1 MKVGISICGV
11 EKIITTFA
19 TCKTSL
25 TSKPTNR
32 TDMKRLVTLALI
44 LVPLLSMAQDDLYF
58 TSSKKAKEAAQKR
71 AASSM
76 SARTQ
81 TVVAPTVVDYNS
93 NTRSEDEYNRRYV
106 YSGDLQ
112 NAGGA
117 YMDDSLAARI
127 DTIGVE
133 NTRSRYDMNDPE
145 LDYRYSRRL
154 VRFHSPRLYALTS
167 PYYWDLYYGYGAW
180 DYLYDPW
187 DPWYWHY
194 GWSYGWTWG
203 PWDCWYGS
211 IWGWSHPYSWTY
223 WGWGPSWSRPVYY
236 ASYYRNTVPRD
247 FNSSRGHMAAG
258 NRVRTNALGGR
269 DLGVRTSAL
278 NSRTSAT
285 AAAGRTSALNT
296 RTASGAGVQGVSN
309 VGNGR
314 RAGGTSYTDYTNA
327 RTGRS
332 ATTVNEGAR
341 TPVYN
346 AAREG
351 AARRS
356 TVTNGV
362 NMPTRSVNTQVQ
374 QTQRVQQQAT
384 QQVQRV
390 QQQTQTRTSA
400 QQQTRTSAQQQT
412 RTYTPTTTT
421 TRSSSSSGSFGGGSI
436 SSGSRGGGS
445 FGGGGGGGRS
455 GGGRR

>member
-1 MKVGISICGV
+1 
-11 EKIITTFA
+11 
-19 TCKTSL
+19 
-25 TSKPTNR
+25 
-32 TDMKRLVTLALI
+32 MKRLLTLALV

-71 AASSM
+71 VASSM
-76 SARTQ
+76 AARTQ
-81 TVVAPTVVDYNS
+81 TVAAPTVVDYHS

-106 YSGDLQ
+106 YGGDFQ

-127 DTIGVE
+127 DTIDNGQPI
-133 NTRSRYDMNDPE
+133 YDLNDPE
-145 LDYRYSRRL
+145 LDYRYSRRI

-223 WGWGPSWSRPVYY
+223 WGWGPGWSRPVYY
-236 ASYYRNTVPRD
+236 TSYRRNIVPRE

-258 NRVRTNALGGR
+258 NRIRTNAVGGR
-269 DLGVRTSAL
+269 NLNTRTSAL
-278 NSRTSAT
+278 GSRVGVVGGTT
-285 AAAGRTSALNT
+285 TAAGRTRTTVQGSRMANT
-296 RTASGAGVQGVSN
+296 RT
-309 VGNGR
+309 
-314 RAGGTSYTDYTNA
+314 GGTSYTDYTNA
-327 RTGRS
+327 RTGRV
-332 ATTVNEGAR
+332 ATSTNQGTR
-341 TPVYN
+341 TQVYN
-346 AAREG
+346 SAREG

-356 TVTNGV
+356 TIGNSTYQPTRTTVTQPTNGR
-362 NMPTRSVNTQVQ
+362 TTVQ
-374 QTQRVQQQAT
+374 
-384 QQVQRV
+384 
-390 QQQTQTRTSA
+390 
-400 QQQTRTSAQQQT
+400 QQQTRTVQQQQPTRTVQQPT

-421 TRSSSSSGSFGGGSI
+421 RSSAGSI
-436 SSGSRGGGS
+436 GSVGGGSRGGGS

>member
-1 MKVGISICGV
+1 
-11 EKIITTFA
+11 
-19 TCKTSL
+19 
-25 TSKPTNR
+25 
-32 TDMKRLVTLALI
+32 MKRLLTLALV

-58 TSSKKAKEAAQKR
+58 TPSKKAKGTVQQQMTASMDAARKRAVASMDAAQKS
-71 AASSM
+71 AVASM
-76 SARTQ
+76 TARTENV
-81 TVVAPTVVDYNS
+81 TPPTVVDYHS

-106 YSGDLQ
+106 YGGDFQ

-127 DTIGVE
+127 DTVDNGQPI
-133 NTRSRYDMNDPE
+133 YDLNDPE
-145 LDYRYSRRL
+145 LDYRYSRRI

-223 WGWGPSWSRPVYY
+223 WGWGPGWSRPVYY
-236 ASYYRNTVPRD
+236 TSYRRNIVPRD

-258 NRVRTNALGGR
+258 NRIRTNAVGGR
-269 DLGVRTSAL
+269 NLNTRTSAL
-278 NSRTSAT
+278 GSRVGVVGGTT
-285 AAAGRTSALNT
+285 TAAGRTRTTVQGSRMANT
-296 RTASGAGVQGVSN
+296 RTGS
-309 VGNGR
+309 
-314 RAGGTSYTDYTNA
+314 TSYTDYTNA
-327 RTGRS
+327 RTGRV
-332 ATTVNEGAR
+332 ATSTNQGTR
-341 TPVYN
+341 TQVYN
-346 AAREG
+346 SAREG

-356 TVTNGV
+356 TIGNSTYQPTRTIVTQPTNGR
-362 NMPTRSVNTQVQ
+362 TTVQ
-374 QTQRVQQQAT
+374 
-384 QQVQRV
+384 
-390 QQQTQTRTSA
+390 
-400 QQQTRTSAQQQT
+400 QQQTRTVQQQQPTRTVQQPT

-421 TRSSSSSGSFGGGSI
+421 RSSAGSI
-436 SSGSRGGGS
+436 GSVGGGSRGGGS

>member
-1 MKVGISICGV
+1 
-11 EKIITTFA
+11 
-19 TCKTSL
+19 
-25 TSKPTNR
+25 
-32 TDMKRLVTLALI
+32 MKRLVTLALI

-76 SARTQ
+76 NARTQ

-106 YSGDLQ
+106 YSGDFQ

-127 DTIGVE
+127 DTIGLD
-133 NTRSRYDMNDPE
+133 NAQSRYDMNDPE

-203 PWDCWYGS
+203 PWDCWYGG
-211 IWGWSHPYSWTY
+211 IWGWSHPYSWSY
-223 WGWGPSWSRPVYY
+223 WGWGPGWSRSVYY
-236 ASYYRNTVPRD
+236 TSYRRNIVPRE

-258 NRVRTNALGGR
+258 NRIRTNAGGGR
-269 DLGVRTSAL
+269 NLNTRTSAL
-278 NSRTSAT
+278 GSSIGVVG
-285 AAAGRTSALNT
+285 GRTSAGRSTVQGSRGTNT
-296 RTASGAGVQGVSN
+296 RTS
-309 VGNGR
+309 
-314 RAGGTSYTDYTNA
+314 GTSYTDYTNA
-327 RTGRS
+327 RTGRVS
-332 ATTVNEGAR
+332 TATNQGTR
-341 TPVYN
+341 TQVYN

-356 TVTNGV
+356 TIGNSTYQPTRTTVPQTTNGR
-362 NMPTRSVNTQVQ
+362 TTVQ
-374 QTQRVQQQAT
+374 
-384 QQVQRV
+384 
-390 QQQTQTRTSA
+390 
-400 QQQTRTSAQQQT
+400 QQQTRTVQQPTRTVQQPTRTTQPQT

-421 TRSSSSSGSFGGGSI
+421 RSSAGSI
-436 SSGSRGGGS
+436 GSVGGGSRGGGS

>member
-1 MKVGISICGV
+1 
-11 EKIITTFA
+11 
-19 TCKTSL
+19 
-25 TSKPTNR
+25 
-32 TDMKRLVTLALI
+32 MKRLVTLALI

-106 YSGDLQ
+106 YSGDFQ

-133 NTRSRYDMNDPE
+133 NTQSRYDMNDPE

-258 NRVRTNALGGR
+258 NRIRTNAVGGRSIASRTDALNSRSGIATNAGRTNAL
-269 DLGVRTSAL
+269 
-278 NSRTSAT
+278 
-285 AAAGRTSALNT
+285 NT
-296 RTASGAGVQGVSN
+296 RSGVQGVN
-309 VGNGR
+309 NAATGAGNGR
-314 RAGGTSYTDYTNA
+314 RSSGTSYTDYANS
-327 RTGRS
+327 RTGRTS
-332 ATTVNEGAR
+332 TSINEGAR

-362 NMPTRSVNTQVQ
+362 NMPTRTTVNQNSSSRTQVQ
-374 QTQRVQQQAT
+374 QPQTRVQQQTT
-384 QQVQRV
+384 QPVQRV
-390 QQQTQTRTSA
+390 QQP
-400 QQQTRTSAQQQT
+400 QTRTSAQQQT

-421 TRSSSSSGSFGGGSI
+421 TTRSSSSSGGFGGGASI
-436 SSGSRGGGS
+436 GGGSRGGGGS

>member
-1 MKVGISICGV
+1 
-11 EKIITTFA
+11 
-19 TCKTSL
+19 
-25 TSKPTNR
+25 
-32 TDMKRLVTLALI
+32 MKRLVTLALI

-76 SARTQ
+76 NARTQ

-106 YSGDLQ
+106 YSGDFQ

-127 DTIGVE
+127 DTIGLD
-133 NTRSRYDMNDPE
+133 NAQSRYDMNDPE

-203 PWDCWYGS
+203 PWDCWYGG

-223 WGWGPSWSRPVYY
+223 WGWGPGWSRPVYY

-258 NRVRTNALGGR
+258 NRIRTNAVGGR
-269 DLGVRTSAL
+269 NVGSRTSAL
-278 NSRTSAT
+278 NSRTGI
-285 AAAGRTSALNT
+285 AANAGRTNAINT
-296 RTASGAGVQGVSN
+296 RTGAQSVNNTATG

-314 RAGGTSYTDYTNA
+314 RSSGTSYTDYANS
-327 RTGRS
+327 RTGRV
-332 ATTVNEGAR
+332 ATPTNEGTR
-341 TPVYN
+341 TSVYN
-346 AAREG
+346 SAREG

-356 TVTNGV
+356 TITNGV
-362 NMPTRSVNTQVQ
+362 NMPTRTTVNQNSSSRTQVQ
-374 QTQRVQQQAT
+374 QP
-384 QQVQRV
+384 
-390 QQQTQTRTSA
+390 QTRTQV
-400 QQQTRTSAQQQT
+400 QQPQTRTQVQQPTRTTTQQQT

-421 TRSSSSSGSFGGGSI
+421 RSSSSGSFGGGGSI
-436 SSGSRGGGS
+436 GGGSRGGGGS

>member
-1 MKVGISICGV
+1 
-11 EKIITTFA
+11 
-19 TCKTSL
+19 
-25 TSKPTNR
+25 
-32 TDMKRLVTLALI
+32 MKRLLLLAFV

-71 AASSM
+71 ATASM
-76 SARTQ
+76 NARTE
-81 TVVAPTVVDYNS
+81 TVPAPTIVDYNS
-93 NTRSEDEYNRRYV
+93 NTRSEDEYNRRYM
-106 YSGDLQ
+106 Y
-112 NAGGA
+112 GGQ
-117 YMDDSLAARI
+117 YVEDSLAARI
-127 DTIGVE
+127 DTVGGQK
-133 NTRSRYDMNDPE
+133 YDMDDPE
-145 LDYRYSRRL
+145 VDYRFSRRI

-223 WGWGPSWSRPVYY
+223 WGWGPGWSRPVYY
-236 ASYYRNTVPRD
+236 TYYHRNTVPRE

-258 NRVRTNALGGR
+258 NRIRTNAVGGRNVGVRTNAA
-269 DLGVRTSAL
+269 TQP
-278 NSRTSAT
+278 SRTNAV
-285 AAAGRTSALNT
+285 AGRTNVAPSRAN
-296 RTASGAGVQGVSN
+296 VQGTT
-309 VGNGR
+309 GTGR
-314 RAGGTSYTDYTNA
+314 RAGGASYTDYANA
-327 RTGRS
+327 RAGRS
-332 ATTVNEGAR
+332 SASSNVAR
-341 TPVYN
+341 TSVYN

-356 TVTNGV
+356 TITNGA
-362 NMPTRSVNTQVQ
+362 NGNLPTRSYSNQNSSSRTQVQ
-374 QTQRVQQQAT
+374 QPARTQVQQP
-384 QQVQRV
+384 
-390 QQQTQTRTSA
+390 TRTQV
-400 QQQTRTSAQQQT
+400 QQQTRTQVQQPT

-421 TRSSSSSGSFGGGSI
+421 RSSSSGGFGGGASI
-436 SSGSRGGGS
+436 GGGGRSGGS

>member
-1 MKVGISICGV
+1 MSNHK
-11 EKIITTFA
+11 
-19 TCKTSL
+19 
-25 TSKPTNR
+25 NR
-32 TDMKRLVTLALI
+32 TDMKRLLTLALV

-71 AASSM
+71 VASSM
-76 SARTQ
+76 AARTQ
-81 TVVAPTVVDYNS
+81 TVAAPTVVDYHS

-106 YSGDLQ
+106 YGGDFQ

-127 DTIGVE
+127 DTIDNGQPI
-133 NTRSRYDMNDPE
+133 YDLNDPE
-145 LDYRYSRRL
+145 LDYRYSRRI

-223 WGWGPSWSRPVYY
+223 WGWGPGWSRPVYY
-236 ASYYRNTVPRD
+236 TSYRRNIVPRE

-258 NRVRTNALGGR
+258 NRIRTNAVGGR
-269 DLGVRTSAL
+269 NLNTRTSAL
-278 NSRTSAT
+278 GSRVGVVGGTT
-285 AAAGRTSALNT
+285 TAGRTRTTVQGSRMANT
-296 RTASGAGVQGVSN
+296 RT
-309 VGNGR
+309 
-314 RAGGTSYTDYTNA
+314 GGTSYTDYTNA
-327 RTGRS
+327 RTGRV
-332 ATTVNEGAR
+332 ATSTNQGTR
-341 TPVYN
+341 TQVYN
-346 AAREG
+346 SAREG

-356 TVTNGV
+356 TIGNSTYQPTRTTVTQPTNGR
-362 NMPTRSVNTQVQ
+362 TTVQ
-374 QTQRVQQQAT
+374 
-384 QQVQRV
+384 
-390 QQQTQTRTSA
+390 
-400 QQQTRTSAQQQT
+400 QQQTRTVQQQQPTRTVQQPT

-421 TRSSSSSGSFGGGSI
+421 RSSAGSI
-436 SSGSRGGGS
+436 GSVGGGSRGGGS